1 MKTIDMRFLALPFS
15 ALMLAAPLAANA
27 TPVYTSFGSLPGANF
42 GGSGIPN
49 NAVAKTEV
57 FVNGTNTVTLALTA
71 HGRYF
76 NPAVTN
82 NGAGEY
88 FAGAGQNC
96 GVATDPV
103 GCPSASQGALW
114 NFGYYISTTGAG
126 NDFAD
131 YTFTL
136 YYDFDPGANTLLGN
150 LGKIN
155 VNNAIIGAGGNPAT
169 TTLVQ
174 DSQNLLFSSFST
186 AIPGVVQT
194 PTPGSFNPNA
204 SGEYNFYIGF
214 TANNIPGFSG
224 VVGIDMNVV
233 PAVPVPASAWLFGS
247 GLLGLVG
254 AARRKFKAV

>member
-1 MKTIDMRFLALPFS
+1 MKTIDMRSLVLPFS
-15 ALMLAAPLAANA
+15 ALMLAAPLVANA

-49 NAVAKTEV
+49 DAVAKSEV
-57 FVNGTNTVTLALTA
+57 FVNGSNTVTLALTA
-71 HGRYF
+71 HGRYS
-76 NPAVTN
+76 NPVVTN

-96 GVATDPV
+96 GAATDPV
-103 GCPSASQGALW
+103 GCPSANQGALW
-114 NFGYYISTTGAG
+114 NFGYYISTTGPG

-136 YYDFDPGANTLLGN
+136 YYDFDPGADTLLVN
-150 LGKIN
+150 LGQIN
-155 VNNAIIGAGGNPAT
+155 VNNAISAAGGDPAT
-169 TTLVQ
+169 TTLLQ

-194 PTPGSFNPNA
+194 PPGSFNPNA
-204 SGEYNFYIGF
+204 LGEYNFYLGF

-224 VVGIDMNVV
+224 LVGIDVNV
-233 PAVPVPASAWLFGS
+233 VPVPASAWLFGS

-254 AARRKFKAV
+254 AARRKLKTV